1 MKATESISQV
11 TCWHCEEPVHRYAT
25 RCPYCQ
31 KSLATSTPNEE
42 APPIPSSKITSLPRF
57 EARAPVD
64 EEEDSEPEVE
74 ESFGSQVGHVLLA
87 LFTLLAGSFFF
98 FFGLLIL
105 LFSTN
110 GTFSLEWKAS
120 SWPYFVSSAM
130 GLLIT
135 GLWSLSK
142 VEK

>member
-1 MKATESISQV
+1 MKATESVSQV
-11 TCWHCEEPVHRYAT
+11 LCWHCEEPVHRYAN

-31 KSLATSTPNEE
+31 KSLAGQATNEDQL
-42 APPIPSSKITSLPRF
+42 AQASSKITSLPKF
-57 EARAPVD
+57 EMRETV
-64 EEEDSEPEVE
+64 EEQEFTPSAE

-120 SWPYFVSSAM
+120 SWPYFVSSAL

-142 VEK
+142 IEK

>member
-1 MKATESISQV
+1 MRETV
-11 TCWHCEEPVHRYAT
+11 EE
-25 RCPYCQ
+25 Q
-31 KSLATSTPNEE
+31 EFTPS
-42 APPIPSSKITSLPRF
+42 A
-57 EARAPVD
+57 
-64 EEEDSEPEVE
+64 E

-120 SWPYFVSSAM
+120 SWPYFVSSAL

-142 VEK
+142 IEK